1 MSLTET
7 PADLDASTLL
17 YVDDE
22 PQACKWFARMF
33 GNEFSILTASGVDEA
48 LQILQSRSADIAVL
62 LTDYRM
68 PQRHGLELLRLA
80 QRDHRNVVRV
90 LVTAYAE
97 KNMAITAV
105 NEGDV
110 YRILEKPL
118 DEALTRST
126 LRQALA
132 QHRQRSFE
140 RAMHEHRALAMRET
154 LGFLAHELNTPL
166 ATVRGY
172 MDALRQRYIPPSLE
186 DSSPGDSLAVFREGS
201 PGEVLA
207 ALESA
212 ERRTQYCQSLVQTFL
227 HSARDAYPD
236 ASAPLVTASS
246 LVESLLDEYP
256 FDLYERSIMS
266 REVQQDFSL
275 PGRRELV
282 YLVLCTLTKNAL
294 YALRGVDQASLHIS
308 MGLQHDE
315 NPAATGG
322 LKAGRSIPWIR
333 FVDNGPGIPAEILQH
348 LTHVPMTTKKHDGG
362 SGMGLLFCRRV
373 MQAVGGSIE
382 IHSPPGQGT
391 HVTLQFRPIHIANP
405 N

>member
-1 MSLTET
+1 MSQ
-7 PADLDASTLL
+7 LDASPELSASTLL

-33 GNEFSILTASGVDEA
+33 GNEFTILTAASVDEA
-48 LQILQSRSADIAVL
+48 LQVLQTRSAEIAVL

-80 QRDHRNVVRV
+80 QRDYRSVVRM

-118 DEALTRST
+118 DEELTRMT

-172 MDALRQRYIPPSLE
+172 MDALRQRYIAPSPDDAAQTE
-186 DSSPGDSLAVFREGS
+186 SMAVFREGS

-212 ERRTQYCQSLVQTFL
+212 ERRTVYCQSLVQTFL
-227 HSARDAYPD
+227 HSARDAYPG
-236 ASAPLVTASS
+236 AAAPLVTASS

-256 FDLYERSIMS
+256 FDLGERSIIS

-294 YALRGVDQASLHIS
+294 YALRKMDKPTLHIS
-308 MGLQHDE
+308 MGLQPGAE
-315 NPAATGG
+315 AG
-322 LKAGRSIPWIR
+322 LKSDQSLPWIR
-333 FVDNGPGIPAEILQH
+333 FVDNGPGIPAEILKH
-348 LTHVPMTTKKHDGG
+348 LTHVPMTTKQQDGG

-382 IHSPPGQGT
+382 IDSPPGQGT

-405 N
+405 S